1 MDNADSMQET
11 ITKLVSIISRI
22 THLTQLKGPD
32 IRDALKEIA
41 TMLDVMYA
49 MCADTGRTLHLLY
62 FAEGHGEALYKRI
75 RKDEGIEA
83 LGFNQITDDTE
94 YARKLESARKQL
106 TKESVAKEK
115 ATKQKAVRFGGGG
128 GSGRGRGRG
137 RPNSHYAG
145 WHDHQSSY
153 GRDHQSNYGRRGGY
167 SSYGGGQQPSGS
179 GSWHQSGGANP
190 HYAPHAQFSA
200 PWSHQNR
207 KN

>member
-1 MDNADSMQET
+1 MVN
-11 ITKLVSIISRI
+11 LVSIIGRI
-22 THLTQLKGPD
+22 THLAQLKGPD
-32 IRDALKEIA
+32 MRDALKEVA
-41 TMLDVMYA
+41 TLLELMYA
-49 MCADTGRTLHLLY
+49 MCSDTGRTLHLLY
-62 FAEGHGEALYKRI
+62 FAEGHGEALYKLI

-106 TKESVAKEK
+106 AKESAAKEK
-115 ATKQKAVRFGGGG
+115 ATKQKEKVVRSGGGVV
-128 GSGRGRGRG
+128 SGRGRGRG
-137 RPNSHYAG
+137 RSTSHYAG
-145 WHDHQSSY
+145 GHDHQSSY

-200 PWSHQNR
+200 PWAHQSR